1 MNNETM
7 LYRQVHPTMIE
18 KGKVTSQVF
27 RPTPKDKKQLSAYD
41 GDQITAENS
50 WQHFTNTLSFV
61 SVGVVGVTVEEC
73 QHHHLVII
81 PDPKTFREHVLID
94 FTSHDTENQIKK
106 TSKLL
111 RSVADNRGWLY
122 KI

>member
-7 LYRQVHPTMIE
+7 LYRQVHPIWIQQ
-18 KGKVTSQVF
+18 GQVTSQVF
-27 RPTPKDKKQLSAYD
+27 RPTPKDKKQLSTYD
-41 GDQITAENS
+41 GDQITAENA
-50 WQHFTNTLSFV
+50 WQHFTNTLSCL
-61 SVGVVGVTVEEC
+61 SLGVVGVTVEEC
-73 QHHHLVII
+73 QHHNLDTI

-106 TSKLL
+106 ISKLL
-111 RSVADNRGWLY
+111 RLVAYNRGWLY

>member
-1 MNNETM
+1 M